1 MPYSKGKYPN
11 KKRKTTDSHVRRL
24 EARIKAIEHA
34 TELKEKSF
42 ISIAEFTSAQTSEEY
57 GKDGKVSIISTLAEG
72 TGGTD
77 GERVGSVVKWK
88 KMFIRHCN
96 RFEGLNPNYRTA
108 IVWDRQGVGA
118 PSYTEIFKDDT
129 LLDGDKPLS
138 GVNLK
143 NRERFTVLYDNI
155 NSEHKNAR
163 MQLTLGTTG
172 GTFVEVVRETGEHYI
187 DLSPEKYTSVFEDT
201 NTIPTTGQLLLVT
214 VGNTLAASGDPAG
227 PVKGMT
233 RYINLNIRMRYTDA

>member
-11 KKRKTTDSHVRRL
+11 KKRKVDHTHVRRL
-24 EARIKAIEHA
+24 EARIKAIEHS

-42 ISIAEFTSAQTSEEY
+42 ISVAIETTSGTGEY
-57 GKDGKVSIISTLAEG
+57 NKNGNVSVISTLSEG

-88 KMFIRHCN
+88 KMFIRHNN
-96 RFEGLNPNYRTA
+96 RFDGANPNYRTA

-118 PSYTEIFKDDT
+118 PSYEEIFKDDT
-129 LLDGDKPLS
+129 LLAGDEPLS

-155 NSEHKNAR
+155 NSGHKSAR
-163 MQLTLGTTG
+163 MQMTLGNSS
-172 GTFVEVVRETGEHYI
+172 GTFLEILRETGEHYI
-187 DLSPEKYTSVFEDT
+187 DLSPEKYTSVFEGT
-201 NTIPTTGQLLLVT
+201 NTIPQTGQLLLVT
-214 VGNTLAASGDPAG
+214 IANTIQPAG
-227 PVKGMT
+227 SLIGDVI
-233 RYINLNIRMRYTDA
+233 RYVNINIRMRYTDA

>member
-1 MPYSKGKYPN
+1 MPFRGKYPN

-42 ISIAEFTSAQTSEEY
+42 ISIGAFDSSSASDEY
-57 GKDGKVSIISTLAEG
+57 GENGKVSIISTLSEG

-77 GERVGSVVKWK
+77 GERVGDVVKWK

-96 RFEGLNPNYRTA
+96 RFEGANPNYRTA

-118 PSYTEIFKDDT
+118 PSYEEIFKDDT

-155 NSEHKNAR
+155 NSAHKSAT
-163 MQLTLGTTG
+163 MQMTLGTSGVNFT
-172 GTFVEVVRETGEHYI
+172 EVIRETGEHYI
-187 DLSPEKYTSVFEDT
+187 DLSPEKYTSVFEGT
-201 NTIPTTGQLLLVT
+201 NTIPQTGQLLLVT
-214 VGNTLAASGDPAG
+214 VANSIIAGGGDI
-227 PVKGMT
+227 VGMT
-233 RYINLNIRMRYTDA
+233 RYININLRMRYTDA

>member
-1 MPYSKGKYPN
+1 MSWG
-11 KKRKTTDSHVRRL
+11 VRRL

-42 ISIAEFTSAQTSEEY
+42 LSIGRFTNESTEEY
-57 GKDGKVSIISTLAEG
+57 RKAGQVSVISTLSEG

-96 RFEGLNPNYRTA
+96 RFEGPNPNYRTA

-118 PSYTEIFKDDT
+118 PSYDEIFKDDT
-129 LLDGDKPLS
+129 LLEGDKPLA

-155 NSEHKNAR
+155 NSAHKSTT
-163 MQLTLGTTG
+163 MQMTLSNTG
-172 GTFVEVVRETGEHYI
+172 GSVFSEVIRETGEHYI

-201 NTIPTTGQLLLVT
+201 NTIPQTGQLLLVT
-214 VGNTLAASGDPAG
+214 IANTLSETGTVLT
-227 PVKGMT
+227 PV
-233 RYINLNIRMRYTDA
+233 RYVNINIRMRYTDA

>member
-1 MPYSKGKYPN
+1 MPYTKSGPPR
-11 KKRKTTDSHVRRL
+11 KKRKTTDAHVRRL

-42 ISIAEFTSAQTSEEY
+42 INVGVLSEGSDSTEY
-57 GKDGKVSIISTLAEG
+57 GKNGKVSIISTLSEG

-96 RFEGLNPNYRTA
+96 RFEGPSPNYRTA

-118 PSYTEIFKDDT
+118 PSYDEIFKDDT

-138 GVNLK
+138 GVNLN

-155 NSEHKNAR
+155 NSAHKSAT
-163 MQLTLGTTG
+163 MQMTLGTTG
-172 GTFVEVVRETGEHYI
+172 ATFAEVIRETGEHYI
-187 DLSPEKYTSVFEDT
+187 DLSAEKYTSVFQDT
-201 NTIPTTGQLLLVT
+201 DTIPRTGQLLLVT
-214 VGNTLAASGDPAG
+214 VANTLNSGGGVQSCD
-227 PVKGMT
+227 
-233 RYINLNIRMRYTDA
+233 RYVNLNIRMRYTDA

>member
-1 MPYSKGKYPN
+1 MPYKKSGYPN
-11 KKRKTTDSHVRRL
+11 KKRKTADTHVRRL

-42 ISIAEFTSAQTSEEY
+42 ISIDFIANDSDEY
-57 GKDGKVSIISTLAEG
+57 GKNGKVSVISTLTEG

-96 RFEGLNPNYRTA
+96 RFSGPNPNYRTA

-118 PSYTEIFKDDT
+118 PVYTEIFKDDT
-129 LLDGDKPLS
+129 LLEGDKPLA
-138 GVNLK
+138 GTNLK
-143 NRERFTVLYDNI
+143 NRERFTILYDNI
-155 NSEHKNAR
+155 NSNHKAST
-163 MQLTLGTTG
+163 MQLSVSQTSGAI
-172 GTFVEVVRETGEHYI
+172 EEIVRETGEHYI
-187 DLSPEKYTSVFEDT
+187 DLKAAKYTSVFEET

-214 VGNTLAASGDPAG
+214 CANT
-227 PVKGMT
+227 PVATGELET
-233 RYINLNIRMRYTDA
+233 PGGYCNINIRMRYTDA

>member
-11 KKRKTTDSHVRRL
+11 KKRKVDHTHVRRL
-24 EARIKAIEHA
+24 EARIKAIEHS

-42 ISIAEFTSAQTSEEY
+42 ISVGREFTSGTGDYKKE
-57 GKDGKVSIISTLAEG
+57 GNVSVISTLSEG

-88 KMFIRHCN
+88 KMFIRHNN
-96 RFEGLNPNYRTA
+96 RFDGANPNYRTA

-118 PSYTEIFKDDT
+118 PSYEEIFKDDT
-129 LLDGDKPLS
+129 LLVGDEPLS

-155 NSEHKNAR
+155 NSGHKSAR
-163 MQLTLGTTG
+163 MQMTLGNSG
-172 GTFVEVVRETGEHYI
+172 GTFLEILRETGEHYI
-187 DLSPEKYTSVFEDT
+187 DLSPEKYTSVFEGT
-201 NTIPTTGQLLLVT
+201 NTIPQTGQLLLVT
-214 VGNTLAASGDPAG
+214 IANTINNAGSIIGD
-227 PVKGMT
+227 VS
-233 RYINLNIRMRYTDA
+233 RYVNINIRMRYTDA